1 MTARPDAV
9 LGIDVG
15 TSVVK
20 AGVLTIDGVMQATA
34 SRPVALQQRSSGR
47 AEQDLDDLYRAA
59 ADATR
64 QCLSGSRFAA
74 ERIGAIAVAG
84 QMAGVGI
91 VDAKHRPL
99 APYDSWLDT
108 RCAPVVDELSA
119 TLGPRITAV
128 AGCAPTISVGPK
140 MVWWHRHHPKVCA
153 DAAAFVTAAGYV
165 AGRAAGLS
173 GKKAFIDPSYLH
185 FTSVADV
192 GRGRWDEALG
202 HAVGIDPDLLPTIVE
217 STSIVGELSAQTA
230 PDFGLLAGTP
240 VAAGCGDT
248 AASAL
253 GAGVTAAGQAFDI
266 AGTAAVFGVCL
277 PTFAPDTNHGTL
289 MTMRAALPGRWYSL
303 AYVGGAG
310 QVIEWICREI
320 FGHAALGDAGY
331 AELATAAAEVAPG
344 SDGLIVSPHFSGR
357 IAPVAPALRGAV
369 VGLSPIHHR
378 AHLARAIL
386 ESIAFEYR
394 RYADIAQVLVPGSSI
409 EEVVGTGG
417 GSRSRVWN
425 QIKADVLS
433 TLYRPVAGVESGTRG
448 AALVAMAA
456 LGHDLPPL
464 DPSVSG
470 PVATPDAANRPAY
483 RAAYAR
489 YHRWSDRLV
498 EGHQSE
504 TVRSDEIG
512 ERP

>member
-1 MTARPDAV
+1 MTSRPDAV
-9 LGIDVG
+9 VGIDVG

-20 AGVLTIDGVMQATA
+20 AGVFTLDGRMQATA
-34 SRPVALQQRSSGR
+34 SRPVALQQPSSGR
-47 AEQDLDDLYRAA
+47 AEQGLDDLYRAA

-64 QCLSGSRFAA
+64 QCLTGSHVAPA
-74 ERIGAIAVAG
+74 RIGAISVAG

-108 RCAPVVDELSA
+108 RCAGVVDELSQR
-119 TLGPRITAV
+119 LGSRITAV
-128 AGCAPTISVGPK
+128 AGCSPTISIGPK
-140 MVWWHRHHPKVCA
+140 MLWWRRHRPDVCA

-165 AGRAAGLS
+165 AGRAAGLP
-173 GKKAFIDPSYLH
+173 GGKAFIDPSYLH

-202 HAVGIDPDLLPTIVE
+202 QAVGIDPDLLPTIVE

-253 GAGVTAAGQAFDI
+253 GSGVNAAAQAFDI
-266 AGTAAVFGVCL
+266 AGTAAVFGICL
-277 PTFAPDTNHGTL
+277 PTFVPDTSHGTL

-320 FGHAALGDAGY
+320 FGHVAVEDAAY
-331 AELATAAAEVAPG
+331 AQLAAAAAEGSPG
-344 SDGLIVSPHFSGR
+344 SDGLVVLPHFSGR

-369 VGLSPIHHR
+369 IGLSPIHHR
-378 AHLARAIL
+378 AHLARATL

-394 RYADIAQVLVPGSSI
+394 RYADVARALVPGSSI
-409 EEVVGTGG
+409 EEVIGTGG

-425 QIKADVLS
+425 QIKADVLE
-433 TLYRPVAGVESGTRG
+433 TAYRPVTGVESGTRG

-456 LGHDLPPL
+456 LGNDLPPL
-464 DPSVSG
+464 DPAASG
-470 PVATPDAANRPAY
+470 PVAVPDAATRSAY
-483 RAAYAR
+483 RAAFAR
-489 YHRWSDRLV
+489 YQRWSNRMI

-504 TVRSDEIG
+504 SFETGEIG
-512 ERP
+512 EKL

>member
-1 MTARPDAV
+1 MTRPDAV

-20 AGVLTIDGVMQATA
+20 AGVFTLDGRMHATA
-34 SRPVALQQRSSGR
+34 SRPVELQQSGSGR

-59 ADATR
+59 AEATR
-64 QCLSGSRFAA
+64 SCLTGSTFAA
-74 ERIGAIAVAG
+74 ERIGAMAVAG

-108 RCAPVVDELSA
+108 RCGAVADELSA
-119 TLGPRITAV
+119 NLGDRITAT
-128 AGCAPTISVGPK
+128 AGCAPTISIGPK
-140 MVWWHRHHPKVCA
+140 MLWWRRHHPDVSGE
-153 DAAAFVTAAGYV
+153 AAAFVTAAGYV
-165 AGRAAGLS
+165 AGRAAGLP
-173 GKKAFIDPSYLH
+173 GGKAFIDPSYLH

-202 HAVGIDPDLLPTIVE
+202 QAVGIDPDLLPTIVE
-217 STSIVGELSAQTA
+217 STSIIGELSAGAA
-230 PDFGLLAGTP
+230 PDFGLAAGTP

-253 GAGVTAAGQAFDI
+253 GSGVTEATQAFDI
-266 AGTAAVFGVCL
+266 AGTAAVFGICL
-277 PTFAPDTNHGTL
+277 PTFAPDTRYGTL

-310 QVIEWICREI
+310 QLIEWICREI
-320 FGHAALGDAGY
+320 FGHAVLEDAAYTELGA
-331 AELATAAAEVAPG
+331 AAAEVAPG
-344 SDGLIVSPHFSGR
+344 SDGLVLSPHFSGR
-357 IAPVAPALRGAV
+357 VAPVAPALRGGV
-369 VGLSPIHHR
+369 IGLSPIHR
-378 AHLARAIL
+378 RSHLARATL

-394 RYADIAQVLVPGSSI
+394 RYADVAQVLVPGSSI
-409 EEVVGTGG
+409 DEVIGTGG
-417 GSRSRVWN
+417 GSRSQVWN
-425 QIKADVLS
+425 QIKADVLES
-433 TLYRPVAGVESGTRG
+433 PYRPVAGIESGTRG

-464 DPSVSG
+464 DPSASG
-470 PVATPDAANRPAY
+470 PPAMPDPANRTAY

-498 EGHQSE
+498 DGHRSEAVQSDQ
-504 TVRSDEIG
+504 TG
-512 ERP
+512 ERA